1 MTDLQSNM
9 DWHVLLTTFYGLHV
23 GSGGCP
29 RPLPS
34 IHNNGMQEYS
44 PNSPK
49 PLMAPT
55 VWRFRHTYRPL
66 SIVSTHIKL
75 GFPARDRSKCEMRN
89 YLTYPTAVAGE
100 SGGRRTVS
108 DGDGGRAPDV
118 GVTDERPR
126 RVRVVAAHNDS
137 INGDRLH
144 PRPRRRRN
152 RPATEHC
159 NTVTIRSSAGVH
171 DTCVTANSL
180 LRLYAASVQR
190 QTGEKPALNIF

>member
-1 MTDLQSNM
+1 
-9 DWHVLLTTFYGLHV
+9 
-23 GSGGCP
+23 
-29 RPLPS
+29 
-34 IHNNGMQEYS
+34 
-44 PNSPK
+44 
-49 PLMAPT
+49 
-55 VWRFRHTYRPL
+55 
-66 SIVSTHIKL
+66 
-75 GFPARDRSKCEMRN
+75 MRN